1 MRIGTNNQPTL
12 QQPKSNSTTIETCR
26 KTEKMKRLFFDM
38 DGVLVN
44 FESGLEQV
52 LLTNVGKKENFATQR
67 GYGTE

>member
-12 QQPKSNSTTIETCR
+12 QQPKSNSTTLETCR
-26 KTEKMKRLFFDM
+26 KTKKMKILFFDM
-38 DGVLVN
+38 DGVLVI
-44 FESGLEQV
+44 FESGQEQV

>member
-26 KTEKMKRLFFDM
+26 KTEKMKILFFDM
-38 DGVLVN
+38 DGVLVI
-44 FESGLEQV
+44 FESGQEQV